1 MKNLKGRVAAITG
14 ASSGIGR
21 ALALELAA
29 RGCNL
34 ALASH
39 SRLDALAETAAL
51 AAQQGVKVSYQQ
63 VDVACREQ
71 VEGWAQ
77 RVAAEHGRI
86 NLIINNAGVGLTG
99 SVMGTSL
106 EDFEWVMGIN
116 FWGVVNGT
124 QAFLPHL
131 IAAGEGHVVN
141 VSSMAGLIALPD
153 MSAYNASKFAVRGYT
168 ETLRQE
174 LDLAAQGVSAT
185 CVLPGGVKT
194 NIAAVGRVSGTAADA
209 AGRDPETSRKTV
221 EKMLRTSAEEAARTI
236 VREVCRNA
244 RRVLIGPDAHS
255 ADLMQR
261 LMPGLYQ
268 PIITTGMAW
277 MNRQVVAQEEQARL
291 RVERPGALS

>member
-1 MKNLKGRVAAITG
+1 MKNLNGRVAAITG

-51 AAQQGVKVSYQQ
+51 AAKHGVKVSYQQ
-63 VDVACREQ
+63 VDVARREQ
-71 VEGWAQ
+71 VEGWAE
-77 RVAAEHGRI
+77 RVVTEQGRI
-86 NLIINNAGVGLTG
+86 NLIFNNAGVGLTG
-99 SVMGTSL
+99 SVMGTSR

-174 LDLAAQGVSAT
+174 LDMAGQGVSAT

-194 NIAAVGRVSGTAADA
+194 NIVAVGRVSGTAADA
-209 AGRDPETSRKTV
+209 AGRDPEISRKSV
-221 EKMLRTSAEEAARTI
+221 EKMLRTSAEHAARAI
-236 VREVCRNA
+236 VGGVCRNA
-244 RRVLIGPDAHS
+244 RRVLIGPDARS
-255 ADLMQR
+255 ADLLQR

-268 PIITTGMAW
+268 PVITTGVAW
-277 MNRQVVAQEEQARL
+277 VNRQVAAQQGKGGSGAEL
-291 RVERPGALS
+291 PGSPS